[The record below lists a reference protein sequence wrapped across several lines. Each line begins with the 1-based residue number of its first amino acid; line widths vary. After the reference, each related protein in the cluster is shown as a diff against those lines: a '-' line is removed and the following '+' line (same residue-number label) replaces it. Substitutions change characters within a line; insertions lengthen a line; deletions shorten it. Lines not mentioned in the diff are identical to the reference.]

1 MEKKIEKNVIVAV
14 FKVESEGFQA
24 FTELRQAAGG
34 ESHFVSA
41 AALVKKT
48 NDGCEYLDGF
58 DTGVKTA
65 DSVLKGE
72 LIGMTIGLLGGPLGV
87 LLGGGTGALAGMSAG
102 ADNAAI
108 DASMIEQIAGKLGEG
123 MVAIIA
129 LAEEESPE
137 ALDAKLSK
145 YDAVIARFDADK
157 VADEV
162 DKAYEEDVERVRQ
175 DSVDQY
181 RERMEEIQKDLEE
194 NFEILSKNFTK

>member
-1 MEKKIEKNVIVAV
+1 MEKKIEKNIIVAV

-34 ESHFVSA
+34 ESYFVSA
-41 AALVKKT
+41 GALVKKT

-58 DTGVKTA
+58 DTGVKAA

-175 DSVDQY
+175 NSVDQY
-181 RERMEEIQKDLEE
+181 RERMEEIQKDLEA